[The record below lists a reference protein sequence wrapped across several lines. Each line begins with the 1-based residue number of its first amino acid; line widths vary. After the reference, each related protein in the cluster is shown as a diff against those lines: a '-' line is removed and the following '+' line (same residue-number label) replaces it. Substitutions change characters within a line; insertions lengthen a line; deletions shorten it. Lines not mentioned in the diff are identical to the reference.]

1 MYGGIKM
8 TGFFGQLTAILFSI
22 AVIRYLFR
30 IIFKKYISK
39 LPIEKKYIKERF
51 ASIMK
56 LFKNIHKPAGILAAI
71 TSIIHFILA
80 LQQGRFII
88 MGFISMI
95 LLIMLGVIGIIGTKF
110 PKYKNIFKLHK
121 FVALAL
127 VITIIVHIA
136 TV

>member
-1 MYGGIKM
+1 MI
-8 TGFFGQLTAILFSI
+8 GFWGQLTAILFSI

-39 LPIEKKYIKERF
+39 LPTEKKYIKEKF

-56 LFKNIHKPAGILAAI
+56 LFKNIHKPVGILAAI